1 MLNSVEFRTADDRPP
16 TQDECVSAN
25 RRPTTA
31 QESIMAVNVRKLFPL
46 EQARARRIEL
56 PHYLRL
62 DGGRY
67 LIAAALLLSLMSLLS
82 LGQTGRLAT
91 KGYQL
96 AQLQGEQKQLM
107 RERSAILLRLS
118 EAESLTSIEKRVR
131 ALNLRPMAP
140 EQARYITI
148 EGDAVGG
155 TGATGSSAA
164 SSEQSA
170 AGSGQ
175 AP

>member
-1 MLNSVEFRTADDRPP
+1 
-16 TQDECVSAN
+16 
-25 RRPTTA
+25 
-31 QESIMAVNVRKLFPL
+31 MAVNVRKLFPL
-46 EQARARRIEL
+46 EQARARRVEL

-96 AQLQGEQKQLM
+96 AQLQTQQKQLL
-107 RERSAILLRLS
+107 RERSSLLLRLS
-118 EAESLTSIEKRVR
+118 EAESLTSVEKRAR
-131 ALNLRPMAP
+131 ELKLRPMTP

-148 EGDAVGG
+148 EEGG
-155 TGATGSSAA
+155 
-164 SSEQSA
+164 EQA
-170 AGSGQ
+170 AGDGGQRSAITGQ

>member
-1 MLNSVEFRTADDRPP
+1 
-16 TQDECVSAN
+16 
-25 RRPTTA
+25 
-31 QESIMAVNVRKLFPL
+31 MAVNVRKLFPL
-46 EQARARRIEL
+46 EQARARRVEL

-107 RERSAILLRLS
+107 RERSAVLLRLS
-118 EAESLTSIEKRVR
+118 EAESLTSIEKRARV
-131 ALNLRPMAP
+131 LNLRPMAP
-140 EQARYITI
+140 EQARYVTI

-155 TGATGSSAA
+155 TQPIGDT
-164 SSEQSA
+164 SA
-170 AGSGQ
+170 AGGQSTSDNGQ